1 MDRTKTGALIAAARK
16 EQNMTQKELAA
27 ALHVSD
33 RAVSKWERGAGFPD
47 ISLLEPLADTLGLGV
62 LDLLRG
68 ERGTVPE
75 PEPTIRQALAFLARQ
90 AKERTR
96 RKWSQVL
103 GGTCAL
109 LMAGFVLFAILDRA
123 GVFLQEISLEVPA
136 TVYSAEGV
144 SAGETTVAIDGSVK
158 ILGDR
163 SFEGQFAIHEVE
175 TTCRE
180 GVHANIR
187 WDAMWTDAQDILFY
201 RELGLDLASIRTILD
216 DPAFDRQAAL
226 QSHLAE
232 LEARR
237 ARLDDLILTVQRT
250 INDIKGGTK
259 MTDQEKFEAFKRHVV
274 EANEAAFGREIRQK
288 YGDAEAD
295 LANACVLALTH
306 DPLLG
311 GHIRRNLFN
320 ERLTIEATLPWVR
333 ESSVISDT
341 DLAFLQLHLE
351 RHYGLKAERCLPG
364 AAPRRWKKRPPSLPQ
379 AGHPRPASALMIPT
393 IRPSLTWTW

>member
-1 MDRTKTGALIAAARK
+1 MKCG
-16 EQNMTQKELAA
+16 
-27 ALHVSD
+27 SD
-33 RAVSKWERGAGFPD
+33 KDRGANRSSPERTEYDPEGAGRGPACVG
-47 ISLLEPLADTLGLGV
+47 PGGLQMGAGRRVPGHLPAGAPGGCFGAGV

-68 ERGTVPE
+68 EQGTVPE

-175 TTCRE
+175 TTYRE

-187 WDAMWTDAQDILFY
+187 WDAMWTGAQDILFY
-201 RELGLDLASIRTILD
+201 RAGEFCTLGVERMLYITENMQSFGLRLEDGTIITTDEAYVPLLMSGYYYSIRPI
-216 DPAFDRQAAL
+216 FSNQ
-226 QSHLAE
+226 
-232 LEARR
+232 
-237 ARLDDLILTVQRT
+237 
-250 INDIKGGTK
+250 
-259 MTDQEKFEAFKRHVV
+259 F
-274 EANEAAFGREIRQK
+274 
-288 YGDAEAD
+288 
-295 LANACVLALTH
+295 
-306 DPLLG
+306 
-311 GHIRRNLFN
+311 
-320 ERLTIEATLPWVR
+320 
-333 ESSVISDT
+333 
-341 DLAFLQLHLE
+341 
-351 RHYGLKAERCLPG
+351 
-364 AAPRRWKKRPPSLPQ
+364 
-379 AGHPRPASALMIPT
+379 
-393 IRPSLTWTW
+393 